1 MMENLYLTSCAA
13 HAFVATEPPLD
24 IRALWQ
30 TAWGSPPR
38 RTSRLTDLSLL
49 GALPCAEGRLTSA
62 TRTGIYLGSG
72 HGNVADISVI
82 LRQLLVEDLA
92 PMPLTFINVSSNMA
106 GYYLSQ
112 GLGLRGRNIAVTAG
126 EGSFDAAIVPALLDL
141 ECGAVTQALIG
152 AVETGAYPLDAYRAQ
167 RGVNGVLAESSA
179 WMMLSR
185 EAGGAPL
192 AQVRCARH
200 FSQLADA
207 LAELERL
214 PEATRYLVAGG
225 LPEPIKARL
234 QQRGIAPLAG
244 EVAGHNPSIAAYQ
257 LLHAVAQGGWES
269 LLYLRGSAQTGL
281 FLMWLSRC

>member
-1 MMENLYLTSCAA
+1 MENLYLTSCAA

-30 TAWGSPPR
+30 AAWGSPPR
-38 RTSRLTDLSLL
+38 RTNRLTDLSLL
-49 GALPCAEGRLTSA
+49 GALPCAEGRLTSV

-106 GYYLSQ
+106 GYYLSR
-112 GLGLRGRNIAVTAG
+112 GLGLSGRNIAVTAG

-141 ECGAVTQALIG
+141 ECGAVEQALIG
-152 AVETGAYPLDAYRAQ
+152 AVETGAHPLDAYRAQ
-167 RGVNGVLAESSA
+167 RGVDGAMAESSA

-192 AQVRCARH
+192 ARVRCARH

-207 LAELERL
+207 LAELARL
-214 PEATRYLVAGG
+214 PEATRYLVAGA
-225 LPEPIKARL
+225 LPESIKARL
-234 QQRGIAPLAG
+234 RQRGIAPLAG
-244 EVAGHNPSIAAYQ
+244 DVAGHNPSMAAYR
-257 LLHAVAQGGWES
+257 LLHAVSQGGWET
-269 LLYLRGSAQTGL
+269 LLYLRGSAETGL